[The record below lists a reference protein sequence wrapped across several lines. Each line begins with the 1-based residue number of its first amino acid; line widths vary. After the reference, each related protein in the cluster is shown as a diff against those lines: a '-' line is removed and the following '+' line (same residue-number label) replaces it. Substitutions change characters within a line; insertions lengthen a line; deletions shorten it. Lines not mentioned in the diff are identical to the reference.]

1 MTHLIKLCVGIKSVS
16 QLEEYRR
23 NSRERGD
30 GRKDG
35 MDVHRTRMMPKR
47 GDEIAG
53 KGSLYWVITGKI
65 QVRQLIVALERTTD
79 EDGKKYCDIIM
90 DPKLIRTIPQPKRA
104 FQGWRYLACD
114 DAPPDMDLSSE
125 ENDSGLAA
133 ELTQLGLL

>member
-1 MTHLIKLCVGIKSVS
+1 MTHLIKLCVGIRNVS

-23 NSRERGD
+23 NRRESGD
-30 GRKDG
+30 GRADG

-47 GDEIAG
+47 SDEIVG

-104 FQGWRYLACD
+104 FQGWRYLARD
-114 DAPPDMDLSSE
+114 DAPPDLDLSSE